1 MKEGSLSVSCH
12 REEEPLSI
20 YPYTARPYAHGY
32 RILRKSE
39 GVAPTKMA
47 YELDEQNK
55 VGLGLIGFG
64 ILFTFLAIILFFDRG
79 LLALA
84 NIGVFRASMVRNAR
98 HGQALIQVVTRRFS
112 EQNPDAPPSYEK
124 TNGMRKHL
132 PCCSV
137 PATRKTHGRGIPSA
151 RSAPKSSSPHA
162 IESPNQANTT
172 ASLSTPV
179 PAAAPP
185 ENKDIESFDEFEPRA
200 SFSGK

>member
-1 MKEGSLSVSCH
+1 MF
-12 REEEPLSI
+12 
-20 YPYTARPYAHGY
+20 
-32 RILRKSE
+32 RKICMI
-39 GVAPTKMA
+39 TR
-47 YELDEQNK
+47 Q
-55 VGLGLIGFG
+55 
-64 ILFTFLAIILFFDRG
+64 
-79 LLALA
+79 
-84 NIGVFRASMVRNAR
+84 IGVFRASMVRNAR
-98 HGQALIQVVTRRFS
+98 HGQALVRVVTRRFS
-112 EQNPDAPPSYEK
+112 EQNPDAPPSYEEA
-124 TNGMRKHL
+124 NGESRSPTHRMRKHL

-185 ENKDIESFDEFEPRA
+185 ENKDIESFDEFEPRV

>member
-1 MKEGSLSVSCH
+1 MTFQSDKQRLINRPWPLESIGDSL
-12 REEEPLSI
+12 
-20 YPYTARPYAHGY
+20 G
-32 RILRKSE
+32 
-39 GVAPTKMA
+39 GA
-47 YELDEQNK
+47 YVNIGDS
-55 VGLGLIGFG
+55 LGGAYVNTGDSLGG
-64 ILFTFLAIILFFDRG
+64 AYVIIDDVMG
-79 LLALA
+79 GAY
-84 NIGVFRASMVRNAR
+84 IGVFRASMVRNAR
-98 HGQALIQVVTRRFS
+98 HGQALVRVVTRRFS
-112 EQNPDAPPSYEK
+112 EQNPDAPPSYEEA
-124 TNGMRKHL
+124 NGMRKHL

-185 ENKDIESFDEFEPRA
+185 ENKDIESFDEFEPRV